1 MSTYESAKQ
10 VEDRVPVCPGIPG
23 DAFKRVQAANAYV
36 KVRISQLIHSF
47 GEALGDLTLAAD
59 MRLPPGRYG
68 ATYNNEPGNALQHG
82 RPRIIGQPG
91 LSLLQ
96 LNAYLRA
103 RDPAQRR
110 SAQRRIE
117 QMGDQDDAA
126 QQDDQQ
132 AASGQSCEPDSALV
146 HDFPLLQGSVAVL
159 IFDRQDARHATP
171 MLAVRCRRQ
180 MLPFQPRQ
188 SASRNLPGF

>member
-1 MSTYESAKQ
+1 MLRSPRRARRPRGVSTYESAKQ

-23 DAFKRVQAANAYV
+23 DTFKRVQAANSYV
-36 KVRISQLIHSF
+36 KVRIAQLIHSF
-47 GEALGDLTLAAD
+47 GKALGDLTLAAD
-59 MRLPPGRYG
+59 MGLPPGRYG
-68 ATYNNEPGNALQHG
+68 ATYNNEPGKALQDG
-82 RPRIIGQPG
+82 RPCIIGQLG

-103 RDPAQRR
+103 RDPAQFR

-132 AASGQSCEPDSALV
+132 AASSQSCKPDSTLV
-146 HDFPLLQGSVAVL
+146 HDFPLLQGSVVIL
-159 IFDRQDARHATP
+159 SFDRQDARHAT
-171 MLAVRCRRQ
+171 
-180 MLPFQPRQ
+180 
-188 SASRNLPGF
+188 